1 METGK
6 AFLLFGSGDR
16 TMVPIEQSGLRLGQ
30 VVSYGDQANPRQK
43 AVVVETEGSIHG
55 QKVVFVEDYHVSTV
69 STTYLDSPGGWHYE
83 DNPDFSAE
91 ECAFLVQ
98 RSQEAVIEREK
109 AGKEAAEA
117 FKNQVADLIRQ
128 HPHLI
133 PGRDRVTAAKN
144 IRIELAKAFSG
155 VKFFVKGRS
164 FSGGD
169 DINVSWTDGPTSK
182 QVDAIIDKYSAGSFD
197 GSDDSYTYSHSAW
210 IEAFGDAKYIMGNRH
225 YSDALVVKAIEEI
238 KAKYGD
244 AEAPTVEQYNNG
256 QANGSPLGN
265 AEGSNRWNWQ
275 SLINRTAQDLT
286 FPR

>member
-6 AFLLFGSGDR
+6 AFLLFGSGGR

-30 VVSYGDQANPRQK
+30 VVSYGDMANPKQK
-43 AVVVETEGSIHG
+43 AVVVDAEGSTYG

-69 STTYLDSPGGWHYE
+69 SKTYLDGLGGWQYE

-91 ECAFLVQ
+91 ECAFLIQ
-98 RSQEAVIEREK
+98 RSQEAVVKREK

-117 FKNQVADLIRQ
+117 FKIEVADLIKQ

-144 IRIELAKAFSG
+144 IRVELAKAFPG
-155 VKFFVKGRS
+155 VKFSVKGRS

-210 IEAFGDAKYIMGNRH
+210 IEAFGDAKYIMSTRH
-225 YSDALVVKAIEEI
+225 YSDALVDKAIKIIGAE
-238 KAKYGD
+238 YGN

-265 AEGSNRWNWQ
+265 AEGNYHWNWQ
-275 SLINRTAQDLT
+275 SLINRTAQEIAA
-286 FPR
+286 

>member
-6 AFLLFGSGDR
+6 AFLLFGSGGR

-30 VVSYGDQANPRQK
+30 VVSYGDMANPRQK
-43 AVVVETEGSIHG
+43 AVVVEADGSIHG
-55 QKVVFVEDYHVSTV
+55 QKVVFVEDYHTSTV
-69 STTYLDSPGGWHYE
+69 SKTYLDSPGGWQYE
-83 DNPDFSAE
+83 AAPDFSAE

-98 RSQEAVIEREK
+98 RSHEAVIDREK

-117 FKNQVADLIRQ
+117 FKQQVADLISQ

-144 IRIELAKAFSG
+144 IRVELARAFPG
-155 VKFFVKGRS
+155 VKFSVKGRS

-182 QVDAIIDKYSAGSFD
+182 QVEAIIQKYSAGSFD
-197 GSDDSYTYSHSAW
+197 AFDDSYTYSHSAW

-225 YSDALVVKAIEEI
+225 YSDALVVKAMEKI
-238 KAKYGD
+238 KAQYGD

-265 AEGSNRWNWQ
+265 AEGSNHWNWQ
-275 SLINRTAQDLT
+275 SLINRTAQEIA
-286 FPR
+286 RKR

>member
-6 AFLLFGSGDR
+6 AFLLFGSGGR

-30 VVSYGDQANPRQK
+30 VVSYGDMANSRQK

-55 QKVVFVEDYHVSTV
+55 QKIVFVKDYHVGQV
-69 STTYLDSPGGWHYE
+69 SKTHLDGLGGWQYE

-98 RSQEAVIEREK
+98 RSQEAVIDRER
-109 AGKEAAEA
+109 ARKEAAEA
-117 FKNQVADLIRQ
+117 FKIQVANLIKQ
-128 HPHLI
+128 NPHLI

-144 IRIELAKAFSG
+144 IRVELAKAFPG
-155 VKFFVKGRS
+155 VKFSVKGKS

-169 DINVSWTDGPTSK
+169 SIDVAWIDGPTSK

-210 IEAFGDAKYIMGNRH
+210 IEAFGDAKYIMANRH
-225 YSDALVVKAIEEI
+225 YSDALVDRAIKI
-238 KAKYGD
+238 IRAKYGD
-244 AEAPTVEQYNNG
+244 AEAPTVEEYNNG

-265 AEGSNRWNWQ
+265 AEGSNHWNWQ
-275 SLINRTAQDLT
+275 SLINRTAQEIAA
-286 FPR
+286 

>member
-6 AFLLFGSGDR
+6 AFLLFGSRGR
-16 TMVPIEQSGLRLGQ
+16 IMVPIEQSGLRLGQ

-43 AVVVETEGSIHG
+43 AVVVEVEGSNYG
-55 QKVVFVEDYHVSTV
+55 QKVVFVEDYHVSQV
-69 STTYLDSPGGWHYE
+69 STTTLDGLGGWHYE

-98 RSQEAVIEREK
+98 RSNEAIIDREK
-109 AGKEAAEA
+109 ARKEAAEA
-117 FKNQVADLIRQ
+117 FKIQVADLISQ

-144 IRIELAKAFSG
+144 IRAELARTFPG
-155 VKFFVKGRS
+155 VKFSVKGRS

-182 QVDAIIDKYSAGSFD
+182 QVDAIIDKYSAGIFD

-210 IEAFGDAKYIMGNRH
+210 IEAFGDAKYIMANRH

-244 AEAPTVEQYNNG
+244 AEAPTVEQYNQG

-265 AEGSNRWNWQ
+265 AEGSNHWNWQ
-275 SLINRTAQDLT
+275 SLINRTAQEIAA
-286 FPR
+286 

>member
-6 AFLLFGSGDR
+6 AFLLFGSGGR

-30 VVSYGDQANPRQK
+30 VVSYGDMANRRQK
-43 AVVVETEGSIHG
+43 AVVVDAEGAIYG
-55 QKVVFVEDYHVSTV
+55 QKVVFVEDYHVSQV
-69 STTYLDSPGGWHYE
+69 STTHIDGPGGWHYE

-91 ECAFLVQ
+91 ECANLVKLSE
-98 RSQEAVIEREK
+98 RAIIERDK
-109 AGKEAAEA
+109 AREQAAQD
-117 FKNQVADLIRQ
+117 FKIQVADLIRQ

-144 IRIELAKAFSG
+144 IRIELAKAFPG
-155 VKFFVKGRS
+155 VKFSAKGKS

-169 DINVSWTDGPTSK
+169 SIDVAWTDGTTSE

-197 GSDDSYTYSHSAW
+197 GITDSYNYSHTAW
-210 IEAFGDAKYIMGNRH
+210 VEAFGDAKYIMGNRH
-225 YSDALVVKAIEEI
+225 YSNILVAKAIEEI

-256 QANGSPLGN
+256 QADGSPLGN
-265 AEGSNRWNWQ
+265 AEGSNHWNWQ
-275 SLINRTAQDLT
+275 SLINRTAQEIAV
-286 FPR
+286 